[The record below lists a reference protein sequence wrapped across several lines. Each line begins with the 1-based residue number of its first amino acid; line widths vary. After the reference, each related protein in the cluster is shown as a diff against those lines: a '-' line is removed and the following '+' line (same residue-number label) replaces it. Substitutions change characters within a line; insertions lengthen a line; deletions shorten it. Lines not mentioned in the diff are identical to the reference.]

1 MDELFAVVGGGWQ
14 PLLVYPGVLTG
25 LLLTLVMGTLW
36 ALPDAATDRLPATVP
51 ATAGALPA
59 IACGLL
65 LLALLPVPR
74 SYWAYPIDLIVAL
87 ALLELP
93 YWLRLA
99 SHLHASDVRMR
110 VAAASQIGA
119 LLNVYILLALAV
131 AALGQASGSLILP
144 ELKSGNQTL
153 RCAGLAA
160 WALALPPLLAFGPWQ
175 ALRGRDWSADVR
187 RVGHIGLLVALA
199 LPAGDQAGSGATAIA
214 AAIAFVSLTSVH
226 YLWRDSPERWERLQP
241 LIALVLL
248 ALMLRYGFAAWAA
261 RLR

>member
-1 MDELFAVVGGGWQ
+1 MDELFAVVGGGWH
-14 PLLVYPGVLTG
+14 PLLVYPGGLTG
-25 LLLTLVMGTLW
+25 LLLTFVLGTVW
-36 ALPDAATDRLPATVP
+36 ALPGAATNQFPAALP

-93 YWLRLA
+93 YWLRLV
-99 SHLHASDVRMR
+99 SHLHASDVRTR
-110 VAAASQIGA
+110 VAATSQIGA
-119 LLNVYILLALAV
+119 LLNVYVLLALAV
-131 AALGQASGSLILP
+131 AALGQASGSLLLP
-144 ELKSGNQTL
+144 ELKSGNQSL
-153 RCAGLAA
+153 RWAGLAA
-160 WALALPPLLAFGPWQ
+160 WAIALPPLLAFGPWQ
-175 ALRGRDWSADVR
+175 VLRGRDWSADVR
-187 RVGHIGLLVALA
+187 RVGHIGLLIALA
-199 LPAGDQAGSGATAIA
+199 LPAGDQVGYGATAIA

-248 ALMLRYGFAAWAA
+248 VFMLRYGYEAWVA